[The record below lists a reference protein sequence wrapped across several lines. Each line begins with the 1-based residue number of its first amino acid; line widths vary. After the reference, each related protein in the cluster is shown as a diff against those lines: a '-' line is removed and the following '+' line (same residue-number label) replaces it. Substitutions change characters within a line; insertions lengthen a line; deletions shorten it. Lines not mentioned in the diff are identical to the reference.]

1 MATVGAPG
9 APDTE
14 IVALRS
20 SGGLGLTAEA
30 HTRSEGPTGKEKKN
44 SESRVRRVFQRDDAP
59 GIGAVQMPWVGWLAG
74 LGRFNFRLAHKQLG
88 TEQRMANPRAGDYP
102 ST

>member
-1 MATVGAPG
+1 MVATVGAPR

-30 HTRSEGPTGKEKKN
+30 HTRSERPTG
-44 SESRVRRVFQRDDAP
+44 
-59 GIGAVQMPWVGWLAG
+59 
-74 LGRFNFRLAHKQLG
+74 
-88 TEQRMANPRAGDYP
+88 
-102 ST
+102 